1 MKGIAK
7 YTFIFFAFIG
17 TLVICTGVVLWYLWS
32 SNMPYIGSLEEYS
45 PPVITEIY
53 SENGETIGRF
63 WTEKRAVVPLEQIS
77 DYMKKAILSAE
88 DARFYEH
95 EGVDFQGI
103 FRAFTKNLA
112 AGKIEQGGSTITQQV
127 TKSLLLK
134 NTTKTYKRK
143 AREAILS
150 LQIEK
155 TFSKD
160 KILFLYL
167 NQIYLGH
174 SAYGVEMAA
183 QTYFGKKA
191 AELNLAESAMIAGLP
206 QAPSRYSPISHF
218 EAAKKRQKYVLA
230 RMREDGHITS
240 TEEKEAFEKEIVLKE
255 KEENYFART
264 PYFTEH
270 IRKYLE
276 EQYGKDLLYS
286 GGLKVY
292 TTLDLDMQM
301 IAQAAV
307 IKGLDDLDKRE
318 GYRGPLRSLVD
329 PAEMETFREECRKKL
344 AKTPLEISSV
354 VEALVEEVDDEKREV
369 IVSIGDEQGVLSVS
383 AMKWAREPDPKVPYF
398 DVTVEIPSE
407 VLSTGDVILCRVK
420 DKIAIIADQEENE
433 PIGQELDGQTGIK
446 SGPGLALASQR
457 DDNQYIYQLFLEQ
470 EVLPQGALLSVEPST
485 GKVKAMVGGRS
496 FYESQFNRAIQA
508 RRQPGSAFKPIIY
521 AAALEKGMT
530 PATVILDSPYVSS
543 TSPEPDEEI
552 WKPHNYAEKFFGPT
566 LLRTSLILSRNVIT
580 VKILKEIR
588 IPYVINYA
596 RRMGIKS
603 ELAPDLS
610 LSLGSSGLSLE
621 EITAAY
627 AIFANGGMLVKPY
640 FINRIEDRSGQ
651 VIEEGQPAIQEAIS
665 GAVAY
670 VMTDLL
676 KAAVTEGTGWRA
688 KALNRP
694 AAGKTGTTND
704 LKDAWFMGYTPEL
717 VTGVWV
723 GYDNRISMGHSETGS
738 RAACPIWLQFM
749 KDALADMPVQ
759 DFPVPEDVV
768 FARIDAEKGLLASQY
783 SKKTV
788 FQSFVKNTEPDKYT
802 PKPEAAR
809 PGEFQ
814 QFDMEYMEF

>member
-1 MKGIAK
+1 
-7 YTFIFFAFIG
+7 
-17 TLVICTGVVLWYLWS
+17 
-32 SNMPYIGSLEEYS
+32 
-45 PPVITEIY
+45 
-53 SENGETIGRF
+53 
-63 WTEKRAVVPLEQIS
+63 
-77 DYMKKAILSAE
+77 
-88 DARFYEH
+88 
-95 EGVDFQGI
+95 
-103 FRAFTKNLA
+103 
-112 AGKIEQGGSTITQQV
+112 
-127 TKSLLLK
+127 
-134 NTTKTYKRK
+134 
-143 AREAILS
+143 
-150 LQIEK
+150 
-155 TFSKD
+155 
-160 KILFLYL
+160 
-167 NQIYLGH
+167 
-174 SAYGVEMAA
+174 
-183 QTYFGKKA
+183 
-191 AELNLAESAMIAGLP
+191 
-206 QAPSRYSPISHF
+206 
-218 EAAKKRQKYVLA
+218 
-230 RMREDGHITS
+230 
-240 TEEKEAFEKEIVLKE
+240 
-255 KEENYFART
+255 
-264 PYFTEH
+264 
-270 IRKYLE
+270 
-276 EQYGKDLLYS
+276 
-286 GGLKVY
+286 
-292 TTLDLDMQM
+292 
-301 IAQAAV
+301 
-307 IKGLDDLDKRE
+307 
-318 GYRGPLRSLVD
+318 
-329 PAEMETFREECRKKL
+329 
-344 AKTPLEISSV
+344 
-354 VEALVEEVDDEKREV
+354 
-369 IVSIGDEQGVLSVS
+369 
-383 AMKWAREPDPKVPYF
+383 
-398 DVTVEIPSE
+398 
-407 VLSTGDVILCRVK
+407 
-420 DKIAIIADQEENE
+420 
-433 PIGQELDGQTGIK
+433 
-446 SGPGLALASQR
+446 
-457 DDNQYIYQLFLEQ
+457 
-470 EVLPQGALLSVEPST
+470 
-485 GKVKAMVGGRS
+485 
-496 FYESQFNRAIQA
+496 
-508 RRQPGSAFKPIIY
+508 
-521 AAALEKGMT
+521 
-530 PATVILDSPYVSS
+530 VILDSPYVSS

-802 PKPEAAR
+802 PKPEGAR

>member
-1 MKGIAK
+1 
-7 YTFIFFAFIG
+7 
-17 TLVICTGVVLWYLWS
+17 
-32 SNMPYIGSLEEYS
+32 MPYIGSLEEYS

-398 DVTVEIPSE
+398 DVTVEVPSE

-433 PIGQELDGQTGIK
+433 PIGKELDGQTEIK
-446 SGPGLALASQR
+446 SGLGLALASQR
-457 DDNQYIYQLFLEQ
+457 DENQYIYQLFLEQ
-470 EVLPQGALLSVEPST
+470 EVLPQGALLSIEPST

-566 LLRTSLILSRNVIT
+566 LLRTALILSRNVIT

-640 FINRIEDRSGQ
+640 FINKIEDRSGQ
-651 VIEEGQPAIQEAIS
+651 VIEEGQPVIQEAIS

-676 KAAVTEGTGWRA
+676 KATVTEGTGWRA

-814 QFDMEYMEF
+814 QFDMEHMEF